1 MKEQGGK
8 SLGKWPTPMTRLGCA
23 FLTLFAFVS
32 LAQAEERPTAPPL
45 NAAPHAKPSEQ
56 PKFPDDFKLNML
68 IRSTVIAVNQA
79 NKTNNYTV
87 LRDLGSP
94 RFREANSAKK
104 LADIFEALRKTKFD
118 LTPILF
124 FTPQM
129 QAQPVLADNGMLRLT
144 GYFDTVPQRINFDFL
159 FEDVESEWMIYGLNI
174 STQSSPAV
182 QNRSATSPPSADLSA
197 KK

>member
-1 MKEQGGK
+1 MKR
-8 SLGKWPTPMTRLGCA
+8 SGCA
-23 FLTLFAFVS
+23 LLALFAVAS
-32 LAQAEERPTAPPL
+32 LARAEERPTAPAL
-45 NAAPHAKPSEQ
+45 NAAGAGPAQQQKL
-56 PKFPDDFKLNML
+56 PDDFKLNML

-94 RFREANSAKK
+94 RFKEANSAKK

-129 QAQPVLADNGMLRLT
+129 QSAPVVADNGMLRLT

-159 FEDVESEWMIYGLNI
+159 FEDVGGEWMIYGLNI

-182 QNRSATSPPSADLSA
+182 QNRSATSPSDADLSA